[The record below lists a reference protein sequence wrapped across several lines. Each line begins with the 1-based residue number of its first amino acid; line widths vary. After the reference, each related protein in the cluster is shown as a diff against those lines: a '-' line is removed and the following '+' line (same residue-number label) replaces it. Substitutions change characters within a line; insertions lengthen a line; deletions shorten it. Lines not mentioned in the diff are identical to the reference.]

1 MCSTDSGDGPPS
13 LSQRSP
19 AAVPASLSP
28 PPPPPMV
35 APVAAPLPPPKELF
49 SQSAVKAATVS
60 GLLVLATSTQ
70 QGHGEQALEPRSEHD
85 LPSG

>member
-1 MCSTDSGDGPPS
+1 
-13 LSQRSP
+13 
-19 AAVPASLSP
+19 
-28 PPPPPMV
+28 
-35 APVAAPLPPPKELF
+35 LPPPKELF